1 MRLRVNESEK
11 IFSVSVRE
19 LAEAEGFR
27 RIGSER
33 GEMWNRLGLGAEL
46 HASVLEQRR
55 RADSNYQSEIHLEGQ
70 ISVGDWKA
78 NITGRL
84 DGCIQRADGCWLIEE
99 FKSAYAPGTHVR
111 PFGQSFER
119 HRQQL
124 LIYCHLWRLL
134 VNSPVEGVLIYVDI
148 ATGKEFPIS
157 VSYSESAQ
165 QKEIEIRLQRLFANW
180 KSEEIIRKQKAVVAL
195 TLPFPH
201 EAPREGQVKLIEAVQ
216 NAVRSEENL
225 LAEAPTGSGKTA
237 AGIHPAFVE
246 ALSTG
251 RQLFFLTAKTLQQKM
266 ASDALIAM
274 NRDGAFRTLQL
285 RAKEKMCAN
294 DRVICH
300 EDFCPYAKN
309 YPEKMQ
315 KSGLLE
321 RLRETQT
328 HHDPNAVFEEAK
340 REKVCPFEVQLE
352 LASRADAV
360 VADYNYVFNP
370 SVSLH
375 QLEDLENK
383 ILVVDEAH
391 NLADRARQIFSPEL
405 HEDLFQTALKNLP
418 AFQNTPALTPS
429 LSLGE
434 RENGIQRLGK
444 LEPGLMV
451 AEGAYAPSPRGEG
464 WGEGGRLKQDTLFFE
479 PSHATEYLFGELR
492 DTIESV
498 VALLEDTADVL
509 PEDTSIVET
518 EPPAKN
524 LHKIWKEWEPRFIRY
539 LSWKRENKISAPE
552 DLIIDC
558 HFALQ
563 KILSTLKLFGPGFS
577 CVVEKKSAGIRLA
590 LICLDPAPPLAP
602 LFKAAHSTI
611 FLSATLAPFET
622 TRRVLG
628 LDRTRTKTIS
638 LPPPFPRENRKIL
651 ILPQVQTNF
660 AAREKNY
667 PRIAKLV
674 AEMAEA
680 VPGNVL
686 VLFPSYAFLE
696 KVAGQMPTVSKKVL
710 RQRSNVPD
718 IERQEILRALSASTT
733 EKILLLAVL
742 GGMYAE
748 GVDYPGELLSGVFVV
763 SPALPQVSFEREL
776 LRRYF
781 NETEQAG
788 FNFAYLQ
795 PGMTRVIQAAGR
807 LIRSE
812 TDRGVIALICQRF
825 LQMPYADF
833 LPKDWFDESPAELI
847 AQNPSKEIERF
858 FNRESAARK
867 FQDETNSGLS

>member
-1 MRLRVNESEK
+1 M
-11 IFSVSVRE
+11 RE

-55 RADSNYQSEIHLEGQ
+55 RADSNYQSEIHLEAQ

-99 FKSAYAPGTHVR
+99 FKSAYAPETHVR
-111 PFGQSFER
+111 PFSQSSER

-134 VNSPVEGVLIYVDI
+134 GNSPVEGALIYVDI

-157 VSYSESAQ
+157 VSYNQSAQ
-165 QKEIEIRLQRLFANW
+165 QKEIEIRLQRLFAIW

-216 NAVRSEENL
+216 NAVRSGENL

-237 AGIHPAFVE
+237 AGIHPALVE

-274 NRDGAFRTLQL
+274 NREGAFRTLQL

-370 SVSLH
+370 GVSLH

-405 HEDLFQTALKNLP
+405 HEDLFRTALENLP
-418 AFQNTPALTPS
+418 AFENTPALTPA
-429 LSLGE
+429 LF
-434 RENGIQRLGK
+434 QRFFGK
-444 LEPGLMV
+444 LERGST
-451 AEGAYAPSPRGEG
+451 AARGTNSPSPEGEG
-464 WGEGGRLKQDTLFFE
+464 WGEGGRLKQDVLFLEE
-479 PSHATEYLFGELR
+479 PSHPTGYLFGELR

-498 VALLEDTADVL
+498 AVLLQNTADVL
-509 PEDTSIVET
+509 PEDASIVET
-518 EPPAKN
+518 EPPAKH
-524 LHKIWKEWEPRFIRY
+524 LRKIWKDWEPRFIRY
-539 LSWKRENKISAPE
+539 LSWKRESKIATPE
-552 DLIIDC
+552 DLVIDC

-563 KILSTLKLFGPGFS
+563 KFLSTLKLLGPGFS
-577 CVVEKKSAGIRLA
+577 CVVEKKSGAGIRLA
-590 LICLDPAPPLAP
+590 LICLDPARPLAP

-611 FLSATLAPFET
+611 FLSATLTPFET

-628 LDRTRTKTIS
+628 LDRARTKTIS
-638 LPPPFPRENRKIL
+638 LPPPFPRENRKVL

-710 RQRSNVPD
+710 RQRPNVPD
-718 IERQEILRALSASTT
+718 IERQEILRALSATT
-733 EKILLLAVL
+733 TQKILLFAVL

-763 SPALPQVSFEREL
+763 SPALPQVSFQREL

-781 NETEQAG
+781 DETEQAG

-833 LPKDWFDESPAELI
+833 LPKDWFDETPAELI
-847 AQNPSKEIERF
+847 TQDPVEQIQKF
-858 FNRESAARK
+858 FDRESATRN
-867 FQDETNSGLS
+867 FQNETNSALS